1 MGKLI
6 WHQWGRLLA
15 ITSAVYMV
23 WASFWAYLY
32 RKFFWDM
39 IGGTLGPAG
48 LIPGKNTKPLVNLVV
63 VIPLLQTFTLVLALL
78 ALALE
83 MPLPLVLNTSI
94 HRSIMLRIVLYFL
107 AGFTGIMVYQTVDCA
122 IYFIITSGVY
132 AVALSKGEKITAIG
146 EGRIV
151 VV

>member
-15 ITSAVYMV
+15 LTSAVYMV

-48 LIPGKNTKPLVNLVV
+48 LIPSKNTQPLVNLVV
-63 VIPLLQTFTLVLALL
+63 VVPLLQTFTLVLGLF

-83 MPLPLVLNTSI
+83 LPLPIVVNTPV

-107 AGFTGIMVYQTVDCA
+107 TGFIGIMVYQTVDCA

-132 AVALSKGEKITAIG
+132 AVALSKGETINAIS
-146 EGRIV
+146 EGRIGV
-151 VV
+151 V

>member
-15 ITSAVYMV
+15 LTSAVS
-23 WASFWAYLY
+23 SFWAYLY

-48 LIPGKNTKPLVNLVV
+48 LIPGGNTQPLVNLVV
-63 VIPLLQTFTLVLALL
+63 VVPLLQTFTLVLGLS

-83 MPLPLVLNTSI
+83 LPLPIVVNTPV
-94 HRSIMLRIVLYFL
+94 HRSIMLRILLYFL
-107 AGFTGIMVYQTVDCA
+107 TGFIGIMVYQTVDCA

-132 AVALSKGEKITAIG
+132 AVALSKGETIIAIS
-146 EGRIV
+146 EGRIGV
-151 VV
+151 V